1 MTKEKNIVSL
11 AIIALLLLVHM
22 SCDACNAGAT
32 AGECESC
39 LSGEPTTL
47 QCVIRD
53 LSMGSMSGAAA
64 DLGLFDVA
72 DALYRVEEVL
82 GL

>member
-1 MTKEKNIVSL
+1 MKNVCL
-11 AIIALLLLVHM
+11 AIIAMLLMVHL
-22 SCDACNAGAT
+22 SCDACDVAT

-39 LSGEPTTL
+39 LNGEPTTL
-47 QCVIRD
+47 QCVVRD
-53 LSMGSMSGAAA
+53 LSMGSLSGAAA